1 VRHFFDYGDA
11 TAFAYIRY
19 PRPLQWRWPQI
30 QLDEASSV
38 GLGMVDFLEIAAAE
52 RSRVGDR
59 AWRLYFFFG
68 I

>member
-1 VRHFFDYGDA
+1 MNRKLCLFGARRLRDS
-11 TAFAYIRY
+11 AFL
-19 PRPLQWRWPQI
+19 P
-30 QLDEASSV
+30 LDEASSA

-52 RSRVGDR
+52 RSGVGDR

>member
-1 VRHFFDYGDA
+1 MNRKLCLFGARRLRDN
-11 TAFAYIRY
+11 AFL
-19 PRPLQWRWPQI
+19 P
-30 QLDEASSV
+30 LDEASSA

-52 RSRVGDR
+52 RSGVGHR

>member
-1 VRHFFDYGDA
+1 M
-11 TAFAYIRY
+11 
-19 PRPLQWRWPQI
+19 PLRRRRLRDSVFL
-30 QLDEASSV
+30 QLDEASSA
-38 GLGMVDFLEIAAAE
+38 GPGMVDILEIAAAE

>member
-1 VRHFFDYGDA
+1 LR
-11 TAFAYIRY
+11 
-19 PRPLQWRWPQI
+19 PKPLQRSKISWRGGARRLRDSAFL
-30 QLDEASSV
+30 QLDEASSA

-59 AWRLYFFFG
+59 AYRLYFFFG